1 MRSVHFLPV
10 LLLLVSG
17 PAAAE
22 AGMFF
27 DVEIRGIYEDNVVG
41 LLSDSTSG
49 NTTQPGAMSARTSAV
64 KAAAGRGGM
73 GQGSGPGGSG
83 GAGAGPG
90 GNAEVG
96 SGTTKNRDTAVD
108 LFADLGGTT
117 AVTRDMDLFLA
128 GSIERI
134 AYSTF
139 TEFSST
145 TGGLTTGITQ
155 RFGPVFSAR
164 LAVSGSV
171 KNYDDRDKDAS
182 AYLAGAKLKQRVG
195 DLWLL
200 EGYEYEKNHAESSFY
215 SYTGRTAKVSLG
227 YLLLKR
233 TTVLAGYSY
242 LVRRYNEPADFWE
255 RAWTTWGGL
264 EWEAFDKWFLVLE
277 YDRRKSD
284 TTVPGTSTTDNIISA
299 GVRYSY

>member
-1 MRSVHFLPV
+1 MRSVNILMIV
-10 LLLLVSG
+10 LLLVSG
-17 PAAAE
+17 PATAT

-41 LLSDSTSG
+41 LLSDSTTG
-49 NTTQPGAMSARTSAV
+49 NTTQPGAMSARASAA
-64 KAAAGRGGM
+64 KAVGGM
-73 GQGSGPGGSG
+73 GRGPGSNG
-83 GAGAGPG
+83 GVGARPG
-90 GNAEVG
+90 GNPEVG
-96 SGTTKNRDTAVD
+96 SSTTKNRDTAID
-108 LFADLGGTT
+108 LFADLGGST
-117 AVTRDMDLFLA
+117 AVTRNMDLFLA

-171 KNYDDRDKDAS
+171 KNYEGSDKDAS
-182 AYLAGAKLKQRVG
+182 AYLAGAKLKQRLG

-215 SYTGRTAKVSLG
+215 SYTGRTAKIALG
-227 YLLLKR
+227 YLLLER

-242 LVRRYNEPADFWE
+242 LIRHYNEPADFWE
-255 RAWTTWGGL
+255 RAWTSWGGL
-264 EWEAFDKWFLVLE
+264 EWEPIDNWFLVLE